1 MIQKYIIT
9 GAPGTGKTTIINAL
23 KKKDYYCAEEIS
35 RELIAEQISIG
46 GNILPWKNQ
55 IAFENKIANR
65 RYKQYLD
72 STENCICFFERSSI
86 DCIAYLNSNKLKAT
100 SQINQIIKN
109 CIFNKTV
116 FYTPIWEEIYKNDS
130 ERQESFDQSI
140 KIDKHLKDSY
150 IKFGYVLIEIPKL
163 SVEERVKFILTQIK
177 D

>member
-1 MIQKYIIT
+1 MIQNYIIT

-46 GNILPWKNQ
+46 GNILPWEDQ
-55 IAFENKIANR
+55 IAFENKIAHR

-72 STENCICFFERSSI
+72 SPENCICFFDRSSI
-86 DCIAYLNSNKLKAT
+86 DCIAYLNNNKLEST

-116 FYTPIWEEIYKNDS
+116 FYTPVWEEIYKNDS

-140 KIDKHLKDSY
+140 KIDKYLKDSY
-150 IKFGYVLIEIPKL
+150 MKFGYTIIEIPKTTL
-163 SVEERVKFILTQIK
+163 DKRVNFILSQIK

>member
-1 MIQKYIIT
+1 MIPKYIIT

-23 KKKDYYCAEEIS
+23 KKEGYSCDKEIS
-35 RELIAEQISIG
+35 RELIVEQLAIR
-46 GNILPWKNQ
+46 GNILPWKDQ
-55 IAFENKIANR
+55 ISFENQIANR

-72 STENCICFFERSSI
+72 SPENCICFFDRSNI
-86 DCIAYLNSNKLKAT
+86 DCIAYLNSNKLEAT
-100 SQINQIIKN
+100 SQIIEIIKN
-109 CIFNKTV
+109 CTFNKTV

-130 ERQESFDQSI
+130 ERQESFYQSI
-140 KIDKHLKDSY
+140 KIDKNLKDSY